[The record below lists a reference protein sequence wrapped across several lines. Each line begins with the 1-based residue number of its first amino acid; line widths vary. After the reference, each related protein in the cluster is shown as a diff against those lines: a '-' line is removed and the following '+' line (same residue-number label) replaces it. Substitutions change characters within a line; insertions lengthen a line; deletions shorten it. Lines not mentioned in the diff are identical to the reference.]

1 MTKDQ
6 IFETWAPR
14 DGRWSP
20 WVKPVLF
27 SFMNRDS
34 TTTSASIFPGLN
46 ISSFAPGT
54 PVVIDLPGAES
65 VAAGMALAAH
75 GWQPIPLFNALPGP
89 SAHDRFSEDVLAG
102 RARPSAPP
110 PVAVE
115 VDSIVAALR
124 DATPAL
130 QALHLSPSAPP
141 AFLLDARRG
150 APGWKP
156 RFDTFDNRSIS
167 FPSDFP
173 SADKLREYGITRIL
187 LIQEIASPQKD
198 LMHTLRQWQEGGL
211 TIELLNPGES
221 ARPQP
226 CPIRNVTKL
235 GLWWMRFVSFFTLPR
250 ARRDV
255 FGRMI
260 AASS

>member
-1 MTKDQ
+1 VTKDH

-27 SFMNRDS
+27 CFINRIS
-34 TTTSASIFPGLN
+34 TTAGTSTFHGLN
-46 ISSFAPGT
+46 FLSFVAST
-54 PVVIDLPGAES
+54 AVVIDLPGAES
-65 VAAGMALAAH
+65 VAAGMALAAR

-89 SAHDRFSEDVLAG
+89 SAHDPFSEDVLAG
-102 RARPSAPP
+102 KAEPSAPP

-115 VDSIVAALR
+115 VNSIVAALR

-130 QALHLSPSAPP
+130 QALRISPSAPP

-150 APGWKP
+150 APGWAP

-173 SADKLREYGITRIL
+173 STEKLREYGITRIL
-187 LIQEIASPQKD
+187 LIQERAAPQHD
-198 LMHTLRQWQEGGL
+198 LMHTLRLWQDDGL

-226 CPIRNVTKL
+226 CPIRHVTKL
-235 GLWWMRFVSFFTLPR
+235 GLWWMKFVSLFTLHR

-260 AASS
+260 ASSG